1 MICGISLTTT
11 DSDMTMSGNYVNW
24 QCYLNNTIVKSEPNS
39 VLASYNIK
47 TQQSNPLLPRL
58 SEHTR
63 PKKKSLSPL
72 SLSLLIIR
80 AKLCVENR

>member
-11 DSDMTMSGNYVNW
+11 DSDMPISGHYVNW

-39 VLASYNIK
+39 VRASYNIK

-63 PKKKSLSPL
+63 PKKKVFPL
-72 SLSLLIIR
+72 SLSLYI
-80 AKLCVENR
+80 NY